1 MTAPKTSGA
10 GVLYLVLAILAALG
24 CLLTIYEGI
33 VISTAPF
40 YGRCVLSALPAA
52 IFFFLWWF
60 SRRGCFQSAL
70 AVILSLALAIVLAA
84 SGAVN
89 LLLIELERT
98 PVSAAD
104 LPWSAARLRQ
114 EVSKTLSLDLKD
126 CTIAAHTDTHGG
138 FHGDGA
144 TVAILTWED
153 SRAVGKQIA
162 QSSDWNPLP
171 LNDDLQSVFYGTS
184 REEDGMIYSRGPLA
198 ADEDGTPLFPTV
210 ENGYYFFLDRSDES
224 RDRHSTEG
232 LWNRYSFNF
241 TAALYDTDS
250 GTLYYYELDT

>member
-1 MTAPKTSGA
+1 MEGRIVTKNKAGA
-10 GVLYLVLAILAALG
+10 ASTLYLILAILAVLG

-33 VISTAPF
+33 LISTTPF
-40 YGRCVLSALPAA
+40 YGRCALSALPAV

-70 AVILSLALAIVLAA
+70 AAILSLALALVLAA
-84 SGAVN
+84 GGAVN

-104 LPWSAARLRQ
+104 LPWGAARLRQ
-114 EVSKTLSLDLKD
+114 EVSKD
-126 CTIAAHTDTHGG
+126 CTINAHTDTHSG
-138 FHGDGA
+138 FHGDGE

-153 SRAVGKQIA
+153 SSAVEKQIA
-162 QSSDWNPLP
+162 QSSVWNSLP
-171 LNDDLQSVFYGTS
+171 LNDDLQSVFYGTTW
-184 REEDGMIYSRGPLA
+184 EEDGMMYSRGPLA
-198 ADEDGTPLFPTV
+198 ADEDRTPLFPTV

-224 RDRHSTEG
+224 RNQRSTEG